1 MDLKELLIQLQND
14 KMEYFDEFYNLT
26 KNKVFY
32 MAYSILQDYH
42 LSEDILQDTY
52 IKFLKHKK
60 KVKVDGNIL
69 SYLLEISKNLSLNY
83 VNKNKKVVN
92 IDNIVFKYEEQYQE
106 KFEELKLVKDMKKIL
121 NENEFQIV
129 ILKIINELTNNEIAQ
144 LLNKPL
150 GTVLWTYNNA
160 VKKLRRD
167 L

>member
-52 IKFLKHKK
+52 VKFLKHKN

-83 VNKNKKVVN
+83 VNKHKKVVN
-92 IDNIVFKYEEQYQE
+92 IDNIIFKYEEQYQE
-106 KFEELKLVKDMKKIL
+106 EFEELKLVKDMKKIL

-160 VKKLRRD
+160 IKKLRRN

>member
-14 KMEYFDEFYNLT
+14 KMEYFDEFYNRT

-83 VNKNKKVVN
+83 VNKHKKVVN

-160 VKKLRRD
+160 IKKLRRD

>member
-83 VNKNKKVVN
+83 VNKHKKVVN

-121 NENEFQIV
+121 NENEFQII
-129 ILKIINELTNNEIAQ
+129 ILRIINELTNNEIAT

-160 VKKLRRD
+160 IKKLRRD

>member
-69 SYLLEISKNLSLNY
+69 SFLLEISKNLSLNY
-83 VNKNKKVVN
+83 VNKHKKVVN
-92 IDNIVFKYEEQYQE
+92 INNIVFKYEEQYQE

-150 GTVLWTYNNA
+150 
-160 VKKLRRD
+160 
-167 L
+167 

>member
-32 MAYSILQDYH
+32 MSYSILQDYH

-52 IKFLKHKK
+52 VKFLKHKN

-83 VNKNKKVVN
+83 VNKHKKVVN
-92 IDNIVFKYEEQYQE
+92 IDNIIFKYEEQYQE
-106 KFEELKLVKDMKKIL
+106 EFEELKLVKDMKKIL

-160 VKKLRRD
+160 IKKLRRD

>member
-83 VNKNKKVVN
+83 VKKHKKVVN
-92 IDNIVFKYEEQYQE
+92 IDNLIFKHEEHYQE
-106 KFEELKLVKDMKKIL
+106 ELEELKLVKDMKKIL

-129 ILKIINELTNNEIAQ
+129 ILKIINELTNNEIAT

-160 VKKLRRD
+160 IKKLRRD

>member
-14 KMEYFDEFYNLT
+14 KIEYFDEFYNLT

-83 VNKNKKVVN
+83 VNKHKKVVN

-160 VKKLRRD
+160 IKKLRRD

>member
-83 VNKNKKVVN
+83 VNKHKKVVN

-106 KFEELKLVKDMKKIL
+106 KFEELKLVQDMKKIL

-160 VKKLRRD
+160 IKKLRRD

>member
-1 MDLKELLIQLQND
+1 
-14 KMEYFDEFYNLT
+14 
-26 KNKVFY
+26 
-32 MAYSILQDYH
+32 MAYSILQDYY

-83 VNKNKKVVN
+83 VNKHKKVVN

-160 VKKLRRD
+160 IKKLRRD

>member
-42 LSEDILQDTY
+42 LSEDILQDTF

-83 VNKNKKVVN
+83 VNKHKKVVN

-160 VKKLRRD
+160 IKKLRRD

>member
-14 KMEYFDEFYNLT
+14 KMEYFDELYNLT

-32 MAYSILQDYH
+32 MAYS
-42 LSEDILQDTY
+42 ILQDTY

-83 VNKNKKVVN
+83 VNKHKKVVN

-160 VKKLRRD
+160 IKKLRRD

>member
-1 MDLKELLIQLQND
+1 MDLKKLLIQLQND

-83 VNKNKKVVN
+83 MNKHKKVVN

-160 VKKLRRD
+160 IKKLRRD

>member
-1 MDLKELLIQLQND
+1 MSLEELLIQLQND

-60 KVKVDGNIL
+60 KVKIDGNIL
-69 SYLLEISKNLSLNY
+69 FYLLEISKNLSLNY
-83 VNKNKKVVN
+83 VNKHKKVVN

-160 VKKLRRD
+160 IKKLRRD

>member
-1 MDLKELLIQLQND
+1 MSLEELLIQLQND

-52 IKFLKHKK
+52 IKFLKHKN

-83 VNKNKKVVN
+83 VKKHKKVVN
-92 IDNIVFKYEEQYQE
+92 IDNLIFKHEEHYQE
-106 KFEELKLVKDMKKIL
+106 EFEELKLVKDMKKIL
-121 NENEFQIV
+121 NENEFQII
-129 ILKIINELTNNEIAQ
+129 ILRIINELTNNEIAT

-160 VKKLRRD
+160 IKKLRRE

>member
-52 IKFLKHKK
+52 VKFLKHKN

-83 VNKNKKVVN
+83 VNKHKKVVN
-92 IDNIVFKYEEQYQE
+92 IDNIIFKYEEQYQE
-106 KFEELKLVKDMKKIL
+106 EFEELKLVKDMKKIL

-129 ILKIINELTNNEIAQ
+129 ILKIINELTNNEISQ

-160 VKKLRRD
+160 IKKLRRD

>member
-52 IKFLKHKK
+52 IKFLKHNK

-83 VNKNKKVVN
+83 VNKHKKVVN

-160 VKKLRRD
+160 IKKLRRD

>member
-32 MAYSILQDYH
+32 MAYSILQDYQ

-83 VNKNKKVVN
+83 VNKHKKVVN

-129 ILKIINELTNNEIAQ
+129 ILKIINELTNNKYAQ

-160 VKKLRRD
+160 IKKLRRD

>member
-1 MDLKELLIQLQND
+1 MSLEELLIQLQND

-83 VNKNKKVVN
+83 VKKHKKVVN

-106 KFEELKLVKDMKKIL
+106 EFEELKLVKDMKKIL
-121 NENEFQIV
+121 NENEFQII
-129 ILKIINELTNNEIAQ
+129 ILRIINELTNNEIAQ

-160 VKKLRRD
+160 IKKLRRD

>member
-52 IKFLKHKK
+52 VKLLKHKN

-83 VNKNKKVVN
+83 VNKHKKVVN
-92 IDNIVFKYEEQYQE
+92 IDNIIFKYEEQYQE
-106 KFEELKLVKDMKKIL
+106 EFEELKLVKDMKKIL

-160 VKKLRRD
+160 IKKLRRD

>member
-1 MDLKELLIQLQND
+1 MLFRSQLQND

-83 VNKNKKVVN
+83 VNKHKKVVN
-92 IDNIVFKYEEQYQE
+92 IDNIVFKYEEQYHE
-106 KFEELKLVKDMKKIL
+106 EFEELELVKDMKKIL

-160 VKKLRRD
+160 IKKLRRD

>member
-83 VNKNKKVVN
+83 VNKHKKVVN

-106 KFEELKLVKDMKKIL
+106 EFEELKLVKDMKKIL
-121 NENEFQIV
+121 NENEFQII
-129 ILKIINELTNNEIAQ
+129 ILRIINELTNNEIAT

-160 VKKLRRD
+160 IKKLRRD

>member
-14 KMEYFDEFYNLT
+14 KMEYFDDFYNLT

-52 IKFLKHKK
+52 VKFLKHKN

-83 VNKNKKVVN
+83 VNKHKKVVN
-92 IDNIVFKYEEQYQE
+92 IDNIIFKYEEQYQE
-106 KFEELKLVKDMKKIL
+106 EFEELKLVKDMKKIL

-160 VKKLRRD
+160 IKKLRRD

>member
-32 MAYSILQDYH
+32 MAYSILQDYQ

-52 IKFLKHKK
+52 VKFLKHKN

-83 VNKNKKVVN
+83 VNKHKKVVN
-92 IDNIVFKYEEQYQE
+92 IDNITFKYEEQYQE
-106 KFEELKLVKDMKKIL
+106 EFEELKLVKDMKKIL

-160 VKKLRRD
+160 IKKLRRD

>member
-83 VNKNKKVVN
+83 VNKHKKVVN

-160 VKKLRRD
+160 IKKLRSD

>member
-52 IKFLKHKK
+52 VKFLKHKN

-83 VNKNKKVVN
+83 VNKHKKVVN
-92 IDNIVFKYEEQYQE
+92 IDNIIFKYEEQYQE
-106 KFEELKLVKDMKKIL
+106 EFEELKLVKDMKKIL

-160 VKKLRRD
+160 IKKLRRD

>member
-32 MAYSILQDYH
+32 MAYSILQDYQ

-69 SYLLEISKNLSLNY
+69 PYLLEISKNLSLNY
-83 VNKNKKVVN
+83 VNKHKKVVN

-129 ILKIINELTNNEIAQ
+129 ILKIINELTNNEIAT

-160 VKKLRRD
+160 IKKLRRD

>member
-1 MDLKELLIQLQND
+1 MSLEELLIQLQND

-83 VNKNKKVVN
+83 VKKHKKVVN

-106 KFEELKLVKDMKKIL
+106 EFEELKLVKDMKKIL
-121 NENEFQIV
+121 NENEFQII
-129 ILKIINELTNNEIAQ
+129 ILRIINELTNNEIAT

-160 VKKLRRD
+160 IKKLRRD

>member
-52 IKFLKHKK
+52 INFLKHKK

-83 VNKNKKVVN
+83 VNKHKKVVN

-106 KFEELKLVKDMKKIL
+106 EFEELKLVKDMKKIL
-121 NENEFQIV
+121 NENEFQII
-129 ILKIINELTNNEIAQ
+129 ILRIINELTNNEIAQ

-160 VKKLRRD
+160 IKKLRRD

>member
-32 MAYSILQDYH
+32 MAYSILQDYQ

-83 VNKNKKVVN
+83 VNKHKKVVN

-129 ILKIINELTNNEIAQ
+129 ILKIINELTNNEIAT

-160 VKKLRRD
+160 IKKLRRD

>member
-83 VNKNKKVVN
+83 VNKHKKVVN
-92 IDNIVFKYEEQYQE
+92 IDNIVF
-106 KFEELKLVKDMKKIL
+106 
-121 NENEFQIV
+121 
-129 ILKIINELTNNEIAQ
+129 IA
-144 LLNKPL
+144 
-150 GTVLWTYNNA
+150 VF
-160 VKKLRRD
+160 RI
-167 L
+167 

>member
-83 VNKNKKVVN
+83 VKKHKKVVN

-106 KFEELKLVKDMKKIL
+106 EFEELKLVKDMKKIL
-121 NENEFQIV
+121 NENEFQII
-129 ILKIINELTNNEIAQ
+129 ILRIINELTNNEIAQ

-160 VKKLRRD
+160 IKKLRRD

>member
-52 IKFLKHKK
+52 VKFLKHKN

-69 SYLLEISKNLSLNY
+69 SYLLQISKNLSLNY
-83 VNKNKKVVN
+83 VNKHKKVVN
-92 IDNIVFKYEEQYQE
+92 IDNIIFKYEEQYQE
-106 KFEELKLVKDMKKIL
+106 EFEELKLVKDMKKIL

-160 VKKLRRD
+160 IKKLRRD

>member
-83 VNKNKKVVN
+83 VNKHKKVVN

-160 VKKLRRD
+160 IKKLRRN

>member
-52 IKFLKHKK
+52 VKFLKHKN

-83 VNKNKKVVN
+83 VNKHKKVVN
-92 IDNIVFKYEEQYQE
+92 IDNIIFKYEEQYQE
-106 KFEELKLVKDMKKIL
+106 EFEELKLVKEMKKIL

-160 VKKLRRD
+160 IKKLRRD

>member
-83 VNKNKKVVN
+83 VNKHKKVVN

-129 ILKIINELTNNEIAQ
+129 ILKIINELTNSEIAQ

-160 VKKLRRD
+160 IKKLRRD

>member
-32 MAYSILQDYH
+32 MAYSILQDYQ

-83 VNKNKKVVN
+83 VNKHKKVVN

-160 VKKLRRD
+160 IKKLRRD

>member
-52 IKFLKHKK
+52 VKFLKHKN

-69 SYLLEISKNLSLNY
+69 SYLL
-83 VNKNKKVVN
+83 
-92 IDNIVFKYEEQYQE
+92 
-106 KFEELKLVKDMKKIL
+106 
-121 NENEFQIV
+121 
-129 ILKIINELTNNEIAQ
+129 
-144 LLNKPL
+144 
-150 GTVLWTYNNA
+150 
-160 VKKLRRD
+160 
-167 L
+167 

>member
-83 VNKNKKVVN
+83 VKKHKKVVN

-106 KFEELKLVKDMKKIL
+106 EFEELKLVKDMKKIL
-121 NENEFQIV
+121 NENEFQII
-129 ILKIINELTNNEIAQ
+129 ILRIINELTNNEIAT

-150 GTVLWTYNNA
+150 GTILWTYNNA
-160 VKKLRRD
+160 IKKLRRD